1 MRPLIVIN
9 YKTYKEG
16 LGENDIAISKMC
28 DEISKNSKFE
38 ILIAVQV
45 ADIYK
50 IAREVSIKV
59 LAQHIDAVEPGANT
73 GYILAED
80 VAENGAFG
88 TLLNHSERR
97 LHFEVLKETI
107 ERAKKVGLRTFVCAK
122 NIKEAVRIARLK
134 PYAIAYEDPKLISTG
149 IPISRTKPRSVKR
162 FVDVIRKKDK
172 NIVLLCGAGIS
183 NSLDVAAALGLGTH
197 GVLLSSAVMRA
208 KDKKK
213 AIYNLSH
220 LNGI

>member
-1 MRPLIVIN
+1 MKPLLVIN

-16 LGENDIAISKMC
+16 LGENDVAISKIC
-28 DEISKNSKFE
+28 NEVAKSSKFE
-38 ILIAVQV
+38 IIIAVQV

-50 IAREVSIKV
+50 ISREVSIKV
-59 LAQHIDAVEPGANT
+59 IAQHIDFITPGANT

-80 VAENGAFG
+80 VKENGAYG

-97 LHFEVLKETI
+97 LDFDNLKRTL
-107 ERAKKVGLRTFVCAK
+107 ERAKKVGLKTFVCVK
-122 NIKEAVRIARLK
+122 NIKEAQKVARLK

-162 FVDVIRKKDK
+162 FVDVIRRKDK
-172 NIVLLCGAGIS
+172 DIILLCGAGIS
-183 NSLDVAAALGLGTH
+183 TPLDVAAALGLGTQ
-197 GVLLSSAVMRA
+197 GVLLSSAFMLAR
-208 KDKKK
+208 DKKK
-213 AIYNLSH
+213 TLYDLSA

>member
-1 MRPLIVIN
+1 MKPLLVIN

-16 LGENDIAISKMC
+16 LGENDVAISKIC
-28 DEISKNSKFE
+28 DELSSNSKFE
-38 ILIAVQV
+38 IIIAVQV

-50 IAREVSIKV
+50 ISKEVYIKV
-59 LAQHIDAVEPGANT
+59 IAQHIDSVEPGKNT

-80 VAENGAFG
+80 VKENGAYG

-97 LHFEVLKETI
+97 LDFDTLKKTVQ
-107 ERAKKVGLRTFVCAK
+107 RAKKVGLMTFVCVK
-122 NIKEAVRIARLK
+122 NIKEAISVAKLK

-149 IPISRTKPRSVKR
+149 IPISMAEPKSLKN

-172 NIVLLCGAGIS
+172 DIILLCGAGIS
-183 NSLDVAAALGLGTH
+183 NSRDVAAALGLGTN
-197 GVLLSSAVMRA
+197 GVLLSSAVMKA

-213 AIYNLSH
+213 AIRDLSH